1 MKNISIALNIVL
13 TIAVGVLFFLHF
25 SSSPKC
31 SGQETTEGISVGEKN
46 IAYIDIDSLINKY
59 DLFYDLQ
66 SKLVESQKKSE
77 SELNS
82 KSQAF
87 EKEATDFQ
95 NKVQKGLITRAQAE
109 EMQKTLMAKEQN
121 LYALRDQLRIKL
133 QEEEQVMM
141 RQLRNS
147 IDEFLVEYNK
157 NGQYSY
163 ILSYTFGGPVLLA
176 NKNLNITNSV
186 IEGINKSYQKTK

>member
-25 SSSPKC
+25 SSSPKS
-31 SGQETTEGISVGEKN
+31 SGQKITEEISVGEKN

-77 SELNS
+77 TELNS